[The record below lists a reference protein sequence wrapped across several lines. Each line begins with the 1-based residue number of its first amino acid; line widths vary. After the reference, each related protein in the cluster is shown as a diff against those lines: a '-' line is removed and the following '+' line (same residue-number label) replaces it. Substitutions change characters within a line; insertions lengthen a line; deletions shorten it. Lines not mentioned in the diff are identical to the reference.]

1 MQLLPTN
8 SGNSVTLKIMMS
20 MKIKSEQQE
29 KNNT

>member
-8 SGNSVTLKIMMS
+8 SGNSVILKIMMC

-29 KNNT
+29 ENNT